1 MYVCYD
7 SEYIPLLPARTC
19 TSTTE
24 LLGFH
29 PPGISNQ
36 ECPVVCDKLLL
47 QLDGGESIDVFSVV
61 CNDGLRNG
69 LTDSINLRG
78 VSSSLHAYAN
88 VNSAVR
94 VLPGDKNSLIDLEAK
109 DFGLEERQRRA
120 VDVNETSS
128 LLCVGD
134 RGGGLAR

>member
-1 MYVCYD
+1 MKRLD
-7 SEYIPLLPARTC
+7 HTPLLPASTRTL
-19 TSTTE
+19 STE
-24 LLGFH
+24 LLGLCS
-29 PPGISNQ
+29 PGIRDQ
-36 ECPVVCDKLLL
+36 ECPVVRDKLLL

-94 VLPGDKNSLIDLEAK
+94 VLPGDKNSLIDLETK
-109 DFGLEERQRRA
+109 DFGLNE
-120 VDVNETSS
+120 VD
-128 LLCVGD
+128 G
-134 RGGGLAR
+134 